1 LPITLSPRRAAAPPA
16 AATRLLA
23 TSLHATF
30 LPDDAGG
37 RLFLWTDPP
46 RRRAAADVAAA
57 LTLAGASISAAALT
71 PARHVLLLPVRR
83 GRRWSL
89 GERPVA
95 GHELELLAASALAGL
110 GTVAVAG
117 MSARAAAPTPSLQAW
132 SLAAKLA
139 LELVAREQVVPVLR
153 LAGAGAVRSGRA
165 ASGRQL
171 PATESQPR
179 RIDEGER
186 RAGWAVALSQAE
198 DRGRLEQLAAAL
210 PPAAYA
216 RPAPGPPGSVWQPAS
231 LIRAFLDGYADAA
244 MREAAATLPR
254 WQAEQHRWEQRLA
267 DALTGPAAD
276 ATFETSDFR
285 ERHVARELAE
295 RTRPILAA
303 GAEAGGAR
311 GCFRLGMPVD
321 GGDAWS
327 LELLLQAVDE
337 PGLVVSAADVWRAGG
352 RSARMLGR
360 VVREPQ
366 EQLLRTLG
374 EAARVFEPLEV
385 ALRTSHPTGVT
396 LDAAQAWR
404 FLAEAAPVLD
414 AAGFGVLLPEALT
427 AAGER
432 RLKARMRV
440 GTTDRSRKGGTEGIG
455 LAALVGFRWEAAVGD
470 QTLTEAELRRI
481 AKLKQPL
488 VKWRGQWLVV
498 DPRELE
504 RLERRFAR
512 ATGAGSLTPAEA
524 LAAALTGTIPVDD
537 GGEAEVVA
545 AGDVARALGALRGA
559 AAAPVP
565 VAAPAGFIGE
575 LRPYQARGV
584 GWLAALGQLGLGGV
598 LADDMGLGKTIQ
610 LIALLLHERPAA
622 GAARRVGAAPA
633 LIVCPTSVLGN
644 WEHELE
650 RFAPSLVV
658 RRHHGTGRERRPRA
672 FAKHAAQCD
681 VLLTTYGTARRDAEL
696 LGGVQWSR
704 VVLDEAQ
711 NIKNPASQQA
721 KVARALPA
729 LQKVALSG
737 TPVENR
743 LEELWSILDFTNAG
757 LLGPRDAFQ
766 KRVAAP
772 IERYGDTE
780 AAARLRRLTAP
791 FVLRRTK
798 TDPVIAADL
807 PAKQELRVWCTLT
820 GEQAA
825 LYQATVDDALAA
837 IEAADGMQRRGRVLA
852 LLTALKQICNHPAH
866 YLGEPGPLPGRSG
879 KLTRLGDMLEEVA
892 AAGER
897 ALVFTQYR
905 EMGDRLVAHLQHVL
919 GDEVLFLH
927 GGVPRTRRDALVKR
941 FQNDADAPPTFV
953 LSLRAGGVGL
963 NLTRA
968 NHVFHFDRWWN
979 PAVEDQATDRVFR
992 IGQRRD
998 VQVHKFVT
1006 LGTLEER
1013 IDGLLQRKRSL
1024 AEAVVGS
1031 GEGWITELSDAE
1043 LRALVALGR
1052 GAAIEEE
1059 G

>member
-1 LPITLSPRRAAAPPA
+1 LPKTLTTTPTP

-23 TSLHATF
+23 TSLHATL
-30 LPDDAGG
+30 LPDDAGA

-46 RRRAAADVAAA
+46 RRRDAADVAAA
-57 LTLAGASISAAALT
+57 LALAGSAISAETLR
-71 PARHVLLLPVRR
+71 PARQVLLLPAKS
-83 GRRWSL
+83 GRKWSL
-89 GERPVA
+89 AERQVA
-95 GHELELLAASALAGL
+95 GHEVDLLATSALAGL
-110 GTVAVAG
+110 GSVAG
-117 MSARAAAPTPSLQAW
+117 VPPTASLHAW

-139 LELVAREQVVPVLR
+139 LELVAREQVVPVLQR
-153 LAGAGAVRSGRA
+153 AGG
-165 ASGRQL
+165 
-171 PATESQPR
+171 
-179 RIDEGER
+179 DDGEA
-186 RAGWAVALSQAE
+186 RAGWAVALPKPE
-198 DRGRLEQLAAAL
+198 DRSRLEQLAAAL
-210 PPAAYA
+210 PPAAHA
-216 RPAPGPPGSVWQPAS
+216 RPAPGEPGSVWDPAS

-244 MREAAATLPR
+244 MREAAASLPR
-254 WQAEQHRWEQRLA
+254 WRSAQAGWEQRLV
-267 DALTGPAAD
+267 DALSGPSAHAG
-276 ATFETSDFR
+276 FETRGFR

-295 RTRPILAA
+295 RTRPILAV
-303 GAEAGGAR
+303 GAEVGGAR
-311 GCFRLGMPVD
+311 GCFRLGLPAAD
-321 GGDAWS
+321 GDAWP
-327 LELLLQAVDE
+327 LELLLQAADE
-337 PGLVVSAADVWRAGG
+337 PGLLVSAADVWRARG

-366 EQLLRTLG
+366 EQLLRSLG
-374 EAARVFEPLEV
+374 EAARVFPPLES
-385 ALRTSHPTGVT
+385 ALRTSHPTEVT
-396 LDAAQAWR
+396 LDAAQAWG
-404 FLAEAAPVLD
+404 FLSEAAPVLD
-414 AAGFGVLLPEALT
+414 GAGFGVLLPEALT

-440 GTTDRSRKGGTEGIG
+440 GTAGKSPKGGREGIG
-455 LAALVGFRWEAAVGD
+455 LAALVDFRWEAAVGD
-470 QTLTEAELRRI
+470 ESLTEAELRRI
-481 AKLKQPL
+481 ARLKQPL
-488 VKWRGQWLVV
+488 VRWRGQWLVV

-512 ATGAGSLTPAEA
+512 AAGQLTAAEA
-524 LAAALTGTIPVDD
+524 LAAALTGTVAGDD
-537 GGEAEVVA
+537 GVEAEVVA
-545 AGDVARALGALRGA
+545 EGDVARALDALRGA
-559 AAAPVP
+559 AAAPSP
-565 VAAPAGFIGE
+565 VAAPAGFTGA

-584 GWLAALGQLGLGGV
+584 GWLHALGRLGLGGV

-610 LIALLLHERPAA
+610 LIALLLHERAA
-622 GAARRVGAAPA
+622 GDGGASVAPA

-658 RRHHGTGRERRPRA
+658 RRHHGAERERRPKAFVKRA
-672 FAKHAAQCD
+672 AKCD

-696 LGGVQWSR
+696 LGRVKWGR

-721 KVARALPA
+721 RAARALPA
-729 LQKVALSG
+729 AQKVALSG

-743 LEELWSILDFTNAG
+743 LDELWSILDFTNAG
-757 LLGPRDAFQ
+757 LLGPRAIFQ

-772 IERYGDTE
+772 IERYGDAD

-798 TDPVIAADL
+798 TDPAIAADL
-807 PAKQELRVWCTLT
+807 PEKQELRVWCTLT
-820 GEQAA
+820 AEQAA
-825 LYQATVDDALAA
+825 LYQAAVDEAMAE
-837 IEAADGMQRRGRVLA
+837 IEAADGMARRGRVLA

-866 YLGEPGPLPGRSG
+866 YLDEPGPLPGRSG
-879 KLTRLGDMLEEVA
+879 KLARLGEMLAEVA

-905 EMGDRLVAHLQHVL
+905 EMGDRLVTHLAPVL

-927 GGVPRTRRDALVKR
+927 GGVPRAKRDAMVKR
-941 FQNDADAPPTFV
+941 FQNDAHAPATFV

-979 PAVEDQATDRVFR
+979 PAVEDQATDRAFR

-1013 IDGLLQRKRSL
+1013 IDQLLERKRAL
-1024 AEAVVGS
+1024 AQSVVGT
-1031 GEGWITELSDAE
+1031 GEGWITELSDGE